1 MPQLHPSSLDFN
13 KERFGE
19 RCHVHLRGHKKT
31 LWTPAKTVEKWET
44 SLIQVLS
51 FLMEN
56 LEHSLSIFFRIQ
68 KIRSLGQLRQRTL
81 LRSH

>member
-31 LWTPAKTVEKWET
+31 LWTPAQAVEKRET
-44 SLIQVLS
+44 SLIQVRRES
-51 FLMEN
+51 FLVEKFIVNILQDSEN
-56 LEHSLSIFFRIQ
+56 QFTVPTETEDSA
-68 KIRSLGQLRQRTL
+68 
-81 LRSH
+81 

>member
-31 LWTPAKTVEKWET
+31 LWTPAKTVEKRET
-44 SLIQVLS
+44 SLIQVRRA
-51 FLMEN
+51 FWW
-56 LEHSLSIFFRIQ
+56 RILKFIVNILQ
-68 KIRSLGQLRQRTL
+68 DTAACLVTVPTETEDSA
-81 LRSH
+81 

>member
-31 LWTPAKTVEKWET
+31 LWTPAKTVEKRET
-44 SLIQVLS
+44 SLIQVRRD
-51 FLMEN
+51 F
-56 LEHSLSIFFRIQ
+56 
-68 KIRSLGQLRQRTL
+68 
-81 LRSH
+81 

>member
-31 LWTPAKTVEKWET
+31 LWTPAKTVEKRET
-44 SLIQVLS
+44 SLIQVRRA
-51 FLMEN
+51 FWW
-56 LEHSLSIFFRIQ
+56 RILNIVNILQ
-68 KIRSLGQLRQRTL
+68 DSEKQVTVPTETEDSA
-81 LRSH
+81 